1 MRNRRQR
8 VILDRTG
15 EVVLDDVHEATG
27 PWGNFKGLMLRGS
40 IPRGYG
46 MVFRPAKGI
55 HTQFMRFPIDLVFF
69 DKTNQVTKVRDAMP
83 PWRFDFTKA
92 AGVIEMNPGA
102 ARAAG
107 LRQGDTIRFEPATNG
122 NDSR

>member
-1 MRNRRQR
+1 MRKRTQR

-15 EVVLDDVHEATG
+15 AVVLIDVHEATG
-27 PWGNFKGLMLRGS
+27 PWGNFKGLMLKAS
-40 IPRGYG
+40 IPQGYG
-46 MVFRPAKGI
+46 LVFRPAKGI

-69 DKTNQVTKVRDAMP
+69 DTTNRVTKVRDAMP

-107 LRQGDTIRFEPATNG
+107 VREGDTLRFEPAIDG